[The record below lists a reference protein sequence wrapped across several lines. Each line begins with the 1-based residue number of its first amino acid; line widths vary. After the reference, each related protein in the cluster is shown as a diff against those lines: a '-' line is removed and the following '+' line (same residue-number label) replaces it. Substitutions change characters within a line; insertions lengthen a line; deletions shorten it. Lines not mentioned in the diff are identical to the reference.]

1 MVYTGIPFGMRGDR
15 DAQRL
20 TGFLLMQVDTPA
32 VAVVKKPNPKNVQN
46 LKEQERLKAH
56 LERWVPHQSFGSI
69 SFS

>member
-1 MVYTGIPFGMRGDR
+1 MASCLRGLHGYAQEGGEGEGVG

-20 TGFLLMQVDTPA
+20 TGFLLQVETPA

-56 LERWVPHQSFGSI
+56 LEG
-69 SFS
+69 